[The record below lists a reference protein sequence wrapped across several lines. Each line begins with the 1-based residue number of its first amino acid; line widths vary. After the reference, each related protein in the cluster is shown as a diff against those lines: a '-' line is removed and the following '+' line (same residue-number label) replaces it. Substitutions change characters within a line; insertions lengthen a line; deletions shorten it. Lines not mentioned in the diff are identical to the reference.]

1 MKTTATFLIRALL
14 ALGLGVSLARAADE
28 AVASPAKRA
37 EVIAQAKALLAAK
50 EKMPEVKDPFHSAA
64 YNETMAA
71 NSGRTVANPGQP
83 DAPTP
88 RPTSGPRTDRDILQ
102 TIAANLK
109 PSGFFVLG
117 GEPTLVFGQKR
128 VKAGGTISIRFE
140 DTDYTLEV
148 ASIDRPNFTLRL
160 NREEFTRPIK

>member
-1 MKTTATFLIRALL
+1 MRTTATFLVRASLM
-14 ALGLGVSLARAADE
+14 LGLCVHVARADDE
-28 AVASPAKRA
+28 SVASPAKRA

-50 EKMPEVKDPFHSAA
+50 EKMPEIKDPFHSVA
-64 YNETMAA
+64 YNEALAA
-71 NSGRTVANPGQP
+71 SSGRSVTTPGSTES
-83 DAPTP
+83 AAP

-102 TIAANLK
+102 AIAANLK

-117 GEPTLVFGQKR
+117 GDPTLVFGQKR

-140 DTDYTLEV
+140 DTDYTLEIV
-148 ASIDRPNFTLRL
+148 SINRPNFTLRL

>member
-1 MKTTATFLIRALL
+1 MRTRALFLIPLSL
-14 ALGLGVSLARAADE
+14 ALGLCASPARAADE
-28 AVASPAKRA
+28 VVSSAKRA
-37 EVIAQAKALLAAK
+37 EVIAQAKALLAPK
-50 EKMPEVKDPFHSAA
+50 DKMPEIKDPFHSVA
-64 YNETMAA
+64 YNETLAA
-71 NSGRTVANPGQP
+71 NSGRSLTPGQT
-83 DAPTP
+83 DAPA

-102 TIAANLK
+102 AIAANLK

-148 ASIDRPNFTLRL
+148 ASIERPNFTLRL